1 MKSFKNFYFKEES
14 ELIDNLQADTIIT
27 VYHGTNSNGM
37 KEFLMNGVDATK
49 IHYRHYNQ
57 GRERGV
63 YITNDLKTARSFGN
77 WILEIDVKGKDLYP
91 TARWGLGSKINRS
104 NKYIEDITKDYKN
117 SFRPLVSYQ
126 LSVDKEPQAMFIGF
140 IPIKDIKTIYHF
152 DYNEKGQ
159 PLKQY
164 TVKEAKKILNIE
176 DDFQW
181 ELNMTP
187 EEILQKISEIE
198 DYSVEQIIK
207 VYSKHIDELNNIA
220 EMIHLPR
227 ILLLRLKQYL
237 KNKS

>member
-1 MKSFKNFYFKEES
+1 
-14 ELIDNLQADTIIT
+14 
-27 VYHGTNSNGM
+27 
-37 KEFLMNGVDATK
+37 
-49 IHYRHYNQ
+49 
-57 GRERGV
+57 
-63 YITNDLKTARSFGN
+63 
-77 WILEIDVKGKDLYP
+77 
-91 TARWGLGSKINRS
+91 
-104 NKYIEDITKDYKN
+104 
-117 SFRPLVSYQ
+117 
-126 LSVDKEPQAMFIGF
+126 MFIGF
-140 IPIKDIKTIYHF
+140 IPVKDIKTIYHF